1 MDRWAAPMTS
11 LAYQYVVLRA
21 VPRIEREEFVNIA
34 VVLHCRESRYL
45 ALQAGAWNDRV
56 LALDSAA
63 DTEAIVRALEGVAQ
77 VCTPPDGHFAAA
89 MTTSERFGWL
99 AAPRSVVVQP
109 GPAHGGMTT
118 NPPVQ
123 LITLCARYVDAP
135 GTS

>member
-1 MDRWAAPMTS
+1 MSS

-45 ALQAGAWNDRV
+45 ALLAGRWPDRV
-56 LALDSAA
+56 QALDPDA
-63 DTEAIVRALEGVAQ
+63 DIDAVARALEAVAQ
-77 VCTPPDGHFAAA
+77 VCTPPVGHFAAD

-118 NPPVQ
+118 DPAAQ
-123 LITLCARYVDAP
+123 LATLCRRYVGVP
-135 GTS
+135 GEG

>member
-1 MDRWAAPMTS
+1 MSS

-34 VVLHCRESRYL
+34 VVLHCRESGYL
-45 ALQAGAWNDRV
+45 ALLGGSWPDRL
-56 LALDSAA
+56 LALDPGA
-63 DTEAIVRALEGVAQ
+63 DIEAVARALEGVAQ
-77 VCTPPDGHFAAA
+77 VCTPPDGHFAAD

-118 NPPVQ
+118 DPTDQ
-123 LITLCARYVDAP
+123 LATLCTRYVDMP
-135 GTS
+135 GGS